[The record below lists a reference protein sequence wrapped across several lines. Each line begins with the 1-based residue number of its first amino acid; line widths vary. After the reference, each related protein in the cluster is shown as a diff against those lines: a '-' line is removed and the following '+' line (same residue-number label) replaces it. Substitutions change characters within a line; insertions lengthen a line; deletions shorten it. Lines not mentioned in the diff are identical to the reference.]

1 LKINELEKYLI
12 VARCAEMWLPMLGVP
27 RIFPIA
33 K

>member
-12 VARCAEMWLPMLGVP
+12 VARCAEMWLRMHRVP